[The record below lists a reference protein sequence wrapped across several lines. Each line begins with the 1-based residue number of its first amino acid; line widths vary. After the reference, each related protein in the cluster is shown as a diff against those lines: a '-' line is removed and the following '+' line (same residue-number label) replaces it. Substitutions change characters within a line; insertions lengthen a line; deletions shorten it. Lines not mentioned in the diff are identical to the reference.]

1 MGATTR
7 GVKVHP
13 TASPGLVAGSEGDQH
28 GVRGPTAL
36 LARELGRYTVAGGLA
51 SLVDVGLLWGL
62 THGRSCTSS
71 LRIIRWDCLTGGDMR
86 LTLSMP
92 TCLQKTILS
101 ICNIG
106 HSSEQ
111 MCWRSPKK
119 CQPVNWLR
127 GAF

>member
-1 MGATTR
+1 MAARRRISLCAAVPYRTARTSGALSVHGKQYHTTEA
-7 GVKVHP
+7 HICYDS
-13 TASPGLVAGSEGDQH
+13 SPRKPRHDL
-28 GVRGPTAL
+28 
-36 LARELGRYTVAGGLA
+36 RYPSA
-51 SLVDVGLLWGL
+51 SLN
-62 THGRSCTSS
+62 R
-71 LRIIRWDCLTGGDMR
+71 DCLTGGEMR

-111 MCWRSPKK
+111 MCWRPPKK